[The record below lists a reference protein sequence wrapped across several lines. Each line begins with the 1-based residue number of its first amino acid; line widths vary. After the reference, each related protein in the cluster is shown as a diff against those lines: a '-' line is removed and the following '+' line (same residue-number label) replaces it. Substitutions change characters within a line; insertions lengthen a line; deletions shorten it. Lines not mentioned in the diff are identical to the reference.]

1 MSHKDGLGVG
11 QAGKRIVFD
20 HNGNDKPA
28 KVFCNRDEEKK
39 RSKDAPEE
47 PSFECL
53 KSDYAMRTV
62 DSDEPNKGQ
71 NNLQNTNTGDLSTM
85 QITKMDRLRQIYE
98 GNNRTQNMTSQQVRQ
113 LALNEADYSELF
125 EDG

>member
-1 MSHKDGLGVG
+1 
-11 QAGKRIVFD
+11 
-20 HNGNDKPA
+20 
-28 KVFCNRDEEKK
+28 
-39 RSKDAPEE
+39 
-47 PSFECL
+47 
-53 KSDYAMRTV
+53 MRTV